1 MNKNIKKVL
10 LVLVVALIIFAI
22 IWMAY
27 ELIKPEPASINP
39 VNELP
44 NENMG
49 LDNVINDIL
58 EDEEKNTVNENVVEE
73 DDDDNS
79 ENVVEEE
86 TNKEN
91 NSNDND
97 SEIVSGS
104 STNRKEKAVELA
116 KKYYEKEYGSTDGIY
131 FEYDSIHS
139 DGRYIVRAGTADT
152 KTVWLLVDIN
162 TEIVTEK

>member
-1 MNKNIKKVL
+1 MNKNVKKIL
-10 LVLVVALIIFAI
+10 LVLVVFFIIFAI

-49 LDNVINDIL
+49 LDNVINDVL
-58 EDEEKNTVNENVVEE
+58 DEEKHNIINENEVVEE
-73 DDDDNS
+73 DNNS
-79 ENVVEEE
+79 DNVVEEE
-86 TNKEN
+86 TNKES